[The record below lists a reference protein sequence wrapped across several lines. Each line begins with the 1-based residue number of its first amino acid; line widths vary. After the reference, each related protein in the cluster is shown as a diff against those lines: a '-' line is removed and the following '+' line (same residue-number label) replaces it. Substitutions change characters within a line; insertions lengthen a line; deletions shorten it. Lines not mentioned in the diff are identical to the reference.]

1 VNCYPCGILDIIISA
16 IANHH
21 NTPFSLMIDGKYC
34 NQKTYFNERIIH
46 VRTILENISLIAD
59 RLNKHSSLPIKSD

>member
-1 VNCYPCGILDIIISA
+1 
-16 IANHH
+16 
-21 NTPFSLMIDGKYC
+21 MIDGKYC

-46 VRTILENISLIAD
+46 VRTILENISLIAN